1 MDSRLIRTST
11 EATGW
16 ARWQPPEVGTA
27 VRPSPAP
34 RTEEVPDARQQGWQ
48 AGFAE
53 GRAAGLEAAREQ
65 LAARNAALQSML
77 EALARPFE
85 SLEQRFHEEVV
96 ELVRAIVRQ
105 LLRRETRI
113 DPGHIVGVVRESLA
127 ALPMAASD
135 IQVRMHPED
144 AALLGEH
151 LPSGDGERHWR
162 IEADALMERG
172 GCLIVTAQSQ
182 IDARL
187 ETRLARVIAA
197 MFEDERRD
205 HGDTPDTDAVR

>member
-1 MDSRLIRTST
+1 MDSRLIRSST
-11 EATGW
+11 GAGDW
-16 ARWQPPEVGTA
+16 ARWQAPEVGTGP
-27 VRPSPAP
+27 RPPAP

-53 GRAAGLEAAREQ
+53 GRAAGLQAAREQ
-65 LAARNAALQSML
+65 LAAGSAALDNML
-77 EALARPFE
+77 DALARPFE

-113 DPGHIVGVVRESLA
+113 DPRHIIGVVREGLA
-127 ALPMAASD
+127 ALPMAATD
-135 IQVRMHPED
+135 IMVRMHPED
-144 AALLGEH
+144 AALLSGH
-151 LPSGDGERHWR
+151 LPAGTGERHWR

-172 GCLIVTAQSQ
+172 GCIIITAQSQ
-182 IDARL
+182 VDARL

-205 HGDTPDTDAVR
+205 HGNTPDADAEL

>member
-1 MDSRLIRTST
+1 MDSRLIRGST
-11 EATGW
+11 GAGDW
-16 ARWQPPEVGTA
+16 ARWQAPEVGT
-27 VRPSPAP
+27 RPRPPAP
-34 RTEEVPDARQQGWQ
+34 RTEEVTDARQQGWQ

-53 GRAAGLEAAREQ
+53 GRAAGMQAAREQ
-65 LAARNAALQSML
+65 LAAGSTALESML
-77 EALARPFE
+77 DALAQPFE

-113 DPGHIVGVVRESLA
+113 DPRHIIGVVREGLA
-127 ALPMAASD
+127 SLPMAATD
-135 IQVRMHPED
+135 IVVRMHPED

-151 LPSGDGERHWR
+151 LPAGAGERHWR

-172 GCLIVTAQSQ
+172 GCIIVTAQSQ
-182 IDARL
+182 VDARL

-205 HGDTPDTDAVR
+205 HGNTPDADAEL

>member
-1 MDSRLIRTST
+1 MDSRLIRSST
-11 EATGW
+11 GAGDW
-16 ARWQPPEVGTA
+16 ARWQAPEVGTSP
-27 VRPSPAP
+27 RPPAP
-34 RTEEVPDARQQGWQ
+34 RAEEVTDARQQGWQ

-53 GRAAGLEAAREQ
+53 GRAAGMQAAREQ
-65 LAARNAALQSML
+65 LAAGSTALESML
-77 EALARPFE
+77 DALARPFE

-113 DPGHIVGVVRESLA
+113 DPRHIIGVVREGLA
-127 ALPMAASD
+127 ALPMAATD
-135 IQVRMHPED
+135 IVVRMHPED

-151 LPSGDGERHWR
+151 LPAGAGERHWR

-172 GCLIVTAQSQ
+172 GCIIVTAQSQ
-182 IDARL
+182 VDARL

-205 HGDTPDTDAVR
+205 HGNTPDADAEL